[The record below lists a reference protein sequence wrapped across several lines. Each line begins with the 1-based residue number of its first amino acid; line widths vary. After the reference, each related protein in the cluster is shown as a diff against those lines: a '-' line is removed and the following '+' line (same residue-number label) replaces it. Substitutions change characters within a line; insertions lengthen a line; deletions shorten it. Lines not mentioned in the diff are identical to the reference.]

1 MRLSVF
7 IFILLIIF
15 SCNEGKESSSTETKK
30 RDTLL
35 YLNHADTARYVGIK
49 TCRLCHQDIYNTFIE
64 TGMGKSF
71 AGATKEKS
79 SGNFGKSVIYDEFS
93 DFYYKSYWGKNDSLY
108 FLEFR
113 LQGKD
118 TVYKRVERC
127 DYII

>member
-1 MRLSVF
+1 MRIPFFITVF
-7 IFILLIIF
+7 LFFLV
-15 SCNEGKESSSTETKK
+15 SCSEEKRPSTEIPVEK
-30 RDTLL
+30 DTLV

-79 SGNFGKSVIYDEFS
+79 AGDYTKSLIYDEYS

-108 FLEFR
+108 FKEF
-113 LQGKD
+113 
-118 TVYKRVERC
+118 
-127 DYII
+127 